1 MAAYTLPSLYEV
13 VKPENYYHNSS
24 SSAFHRV
31 GSPPELLHDSEDD
44 GDSLSTSFSSQH
56 HDLFEDQYHPR
67 RKSVPHKS
75 PSIIHDVFQASAMDK
90 SVVFQWDTTLPP
102 ILSSSEKQQQIHQD
116 HSHPSQQQQQ
126 QQKVTIIKPKV
137 ICGESLLSALRH
149 RVALA
154 RQQDLPIKKRII
166 HMPRRQLTA
175 TCIELPNH
183 HQQGITKHK
192 LSIPVINSSTSTSSN
207 KYHLSNDLPMKNKN
221 KNNNNISIH
230 SLIDPLP
237 ITPPNI
243 TSTSSSSSSS
253 LPSSSP
259 SSNQLHS
266 TSSSVIKKNT
276 SIPVIKQR
284 GRKPLSASSNN
295 NTTPPVRHTSS
306 GRPSRVKGPCQA
318 CQETADGCMR
328 KAFDWP
334 FPTNQTFN
342 DKGKPFV
349 YLCNKCGLR
358 FNKSG
363 GCVCRHCRWVFCKEE
378 KRKAM
383 QYIEQMRRNRPDGY
397 VDPEEEIENFVCTP
411 KYWSCGRRWK
421 VGWVLNSGNG
431 RHDSSD
437 DDDADTSSY
446 PASPSL

>member
-1 MAAYTLPSLYEV
+1 MNTMASYSLPSLYEV

-75 PSIIHDVFQASAMDK
+75 PSIIHDAFQASAIDK

-102 ILSSSEKQQQIHQD
+102 ILSPSEKQQQQQQIHQD
-116 HSHPSQQQQQ
+116 HHQH
-126 QQKVTIIKPKV
+126 KATIIKPKV

-175 TCIELPNH
+175 TCIALPNH

-192 LSIPVINSSTSTSSN
+192 LSIPVINSSSSSSSN
-207 KYHLSNDLPMKNKN
+207 NHHLSNDLPMKN
-221 KNNNNISIH
+221 NISIN
-230 SLIDPLP
+230 SLTDPLP
-237 ITPPNI
+237 TSSSNQLASSSSSSSNYIH
-243 TSTSSSSSSS
+243 STSSSSSTITA
-253 LPSSSP
+253 PI
-259 SSNQLHS
+259 
-266 TSSSVIKKNT
+266 T
-276 SIPVIKQR
+276 VIKQR

-295 NTTPPVRHTSS
+295 NNNNTTAPVRHASS

-334 FPTNQTFN
+334 FPTNQAFN

-437 DDDADTSSY
+437 DDDADTSSSY
-446 PASPSL
+446 PTSPSL

>member
-1 MAAYTLPSLYEV
+1 MNTMASYSLPSLYEV

-75 PSIIHDVFQASAMDK
+75 PSIIHDAFQASAIDK

-102 ILSSSEKQQQIHQD
+102 ILSPSEKQQQQQQIHQD
-116 HSHPSQQQQQ
+116 HHQH
-126 QQKVTIIKPKV
+126 KATIIKPKV

-175 TCIELPNH
+175 TCIALPNH

-192 LSIPVINSSTSTSSN
+192 LSIPVINSSSSSSSN
-207 KYHLSNDLPMKNKN
+207 NHHLSNDLPMKN
-221 KNNNNISIH
+221 NISIN
-230 SLIDPLP
+230 SLTDPLP
-237 ITPPNI
+237 TSSSNQLASSSSSSSNYIH
-243 TSTSSSSSSS
+243 STSSSSSTITA
-253 LPSSSP
+253 PI
-259 SSNQLHS
+259 
-266 TSSSVIKKNT
+266 T
-276 SIPVIKQR
+276 VIKQR

-295 NTTPPVRHTSS
+295 NNNNTTAPVRHASS

-334 FPTNQTFN
+334 FPTNQAFN

-358 FNKSG
+358 
-363 GCVCRHCRWVFCKEE
+363 
-378 KRKAM
+378 
-383 QYIEQMRRNRPDGY
+383 
-397 VDPEEEIENFVCTP
+397 
-411 KYWSCGRRWK
+411 
-421 VGWVLNSGNG
+421 
-431 RHDSSD
+431 
-437 DDDADTSSY
+437 
-446 PASPSL
+446 